1 MICDICG
8 EPIEPGQPYYEMPDG
23 LIVCA
28 GDTDC
33 LSDWAEEYK
42 RAQVVL

>member
-1 MICDICG
+1 MIVCDICG
-8 EPIEPGQPYYEMPDG
+8 EEIEGAYYEMPDG

-33 LSDWAEEYK
+33 LAEWAEEY
-42 RAQVVL
+42 RRR